1 MFKAGILLFV
11 VSISLAGCGDS
22 KSNENI
28 DRSSFNSH
36 KSKVKVLESP
46 KIKSFGAYKK
56 NEITVPINDFVAVWI
71 EDQNT
76 LKIIQTPSILT
87 EDEKNRLKGGEND
100 FFVLSDKV
108 TPNKEIWEWYP
119 YIVTKLKFKSKEIN
133 SGNLSSFYIKAYGI
147 EKANHTDN
155 LNSYPSRVNTFSKL
169 NYGND
174 QLIIEYSGNDEIV
187 EDKHSWSIKID

>member
-56 NEITVPINDFVAVWI
+56 NEITV
-71 EDQNT
+71 
-76 LKIIQTPSILT
+76 
-87 EDEKNRLKGGEND
+87 
-100 FFVLSDKV
+100 
-108 TPNKEIWEWYP
+108 
-119 YIVTKLKFKSKEIN
+119 FKSV
-133 SGNLSSFYIKAYGI
+133 GNAVQDVSAAAIILENA
-147 EKANHTDN
+147 A
-155 LNSYPSRVNTFSKL
+155 KL
-169 NYGND
+169 NIGTFIN
-174 QLIIEYSGNDEIV
+174 L
-187 EDKHSWSIKID
+187 